1 MSIQSNFPNL
11 KPSLLL
17 DFANTKQLDNRVT
30 FTRSTPAVYY
40 DGRTTAM
47 AEQNL
52 FTYSQEFD
60 NAAWSKTLAPIT
72 ANATTAPDGTSTA
85 DLAVANTTDGDHSVV
100 QLFSFADNATLTI
113 SCYMKAAGYNY
124 GVLRHY
130 SVGNGDVWASFNL
143 STGAVDSNSSGVT
156 ASITSIGN
164 GWYRCVMTKTYS
176 SATSGNSYGVRVANA
191 GGIGTPFV
199 GNGTSGIY
207 IWGAQLEN
215 RASATAYTAT
225 TTQPITN
232 YIPVLLTA
240 GGNQARFDC
249 NPTTG
254 ESLGLLIEEQRTN
267 LALYSEDFSYYTGS
281 GSITVNQG
289 IAPNGTQTADLITGT
304 SDIYQTLVGSS
315 SGTYSLSMYVRS
327 ITAPY
332 FMLSFGYPSVQRV
345 VFNLS
350 NGSVSS
356 TVGTNITGSS
366 ISVGNNWYRL
376 TIVGISQGSI
386 LYNQFNAYASTTYND
401 KTTGA
406 LIWGAQLEQGAF
418 PTSYI
423 ATTSASA
430 TRTAD
435 AASMTGTNFSTWY
448 SINGGS
454 LYAAYRIAF
463 TSGNRY
469 LLSIDQNNNNYVE
482 INGNSTTNRSQLY
495 NRVGGTLDVAIS
507 GSTPVSLTS
516 VNQIAIAV
524 ANNDFALYLN
534 GTSQGT
540 DTSATLA
547 PTLSSLEIGRYN
559 EGSPSGYLNGTIA
572 KIAYYPIRVTN
583 AQMQALT
590 S

>member
-1 MSIQSNFPNL
+1 MSIQANFPAIA
-11 KPSLLL
+11 PSLLL
-17 DFANTKQLDNRVT
+17 DFANTKQLDNRIT

-40 DGRTTAM
+40 DGKTTAM

-52 FTYSQEFD
+52 TLQSQTF
-60 NAAWSKTLAPIT
+60 NVSPWAVSNTTVT
-72 ANATTAPDGTSTA
+72 ANATTAPDGTNTA
-85 DLAVANTTDGDHSVV
+85 DKIVEDTADSAHAIYQLIGTTSGSCTFSVYAKADTRSWLNINTYVAGVRNNWFDLTNGVV
-100 QLFSFADNATLTI
+100 GTI
-113 SCYMKAAGYNY
+113 
-124 GVLRHY
+124 
-130 SVGNGDVWASFNL
+130 AS
-143 STGAVDSNSSGVT
+143 GCT
-156 ASITSIGN
+156 ASITSVGN
-164 GWYRCVMTKTYS
+164 GWYRCSVTTTGGSPTYFELWL
-176 SATSGNSYGVRVANA
+176 ATGNNVTNYA
-191 GGIGTPFV
+191 
-199 GNGTSGIY
+199 GNGTSGLFV
-207 IWGAQLEN
+207 WGAQIEA
-215 RASATAYTAT
+215 RSTATAYTVT
-225 TTQPITN
+225 STQAITN

-240 GGNQARFDC
+240 GGNQPRFDC

-267 LALYSEDFSYYTGS
+267 LATYSEDFSYYTGS

-386 LYNQFNAYASTTYND
+386 LYNQFNSYASTTYND

-406 LIWGAQLEQGAF
+406 LIWGAQLEAGAF
-418 PTSYI
+418 ATSYI

-435 AASMTGTNFSTWY
+435 AASMTGVNFTSWFNNSEGTLYGEGGGKKEQGALATINTANAYQNMIVLGTITPAVAFRMWANGSPEVDLGSVNAGTQNRLSFGYATNNSAV
-448 SINGGS
+448 SING
-454 LYAAYRIAF
+454 A
-463 TSGNRY
+463 T
-469 LLSIDQNNNNYVE
+469 V
-482 INGNSTTNRSQLY
+482 
-495 NRVGGTLDVAIS
+495 
-507 GSTPVSLTS
+507 LTDS
-516 VNQIAIAV
+516 NCIVPN
-524 ANNDFALYLN
+524 
-534 GTSQGT
+534 
-540 DTSATLA
+540 
-547 PTLSSLEIGRYN
+547 LSSFSFFIGTGWDVN
-559 EGSPSGYLNGTIA
+559 HNLCGTI
-572 KIAYYPIRVTN
+572 KKLAYYPIRVTN
-583 AQMQALT
+583 TQLQALT